1 MVNRVRGRGC
11 RGEINAGF
19 SFTIHLCFHSS
30 KLNVYDDS
38 APLYHCSYYSY
49 LKVFCCGDK

>member
-19 SFTIHLCFHSS
+19 SFTIHICFHSS

-38 APLYHCSYYSY
+38 APLYHGSYYSY